1 MSENSNHQMKKM
13 SIDILFL
20 HLLINMIII
29 KQVHSQNKV
38 LNKLRKCQK
47 EENEVKLP
55 HIQNNLYLE
64 DLTPLHNEVKMLNVE
79 NNVAEEQG

>member
-1 MSENSNHQMKKM
+1 M
-13 SIDILFL
+13 SIDIHFL
-20 HLLINMIII
+20 LLIINMIII
-29 KQVHSQNKV
+29 KQVYSQNKV
-38 LNKLRKCQK
+38 LNKLRKCKK

-64 DLTPLHNEVKMLNVE
+64 DLIPLHDEVNMLNVE

>member
-1 MSENSNHQMKKM
+1 MSENSKHQMKKM

-47 EENEVKLP
+47 EENKVKLP

-64 DLTPLHNEVKMLNVE
+64 DLTPLHDEVKMSNVD

>member
-1 MSENSNHQMKKM
+1 M

-20 HLLINMIII
+20 HFLINMILI

-38 LNKLRKCQK
+38 LNKLRKCHK

-55 HIQNNLYLE
+55 HIQNKLYPE
-64 DLTPLHNEVKMLNVE
+64 DLTPLHDEVNMLNDE
-79 NNVAEEQG
+79 NNVAEELG

>member
-1 MSENSNHQMKKM
+1 MSENSKHQMKKM

-38 LNKLRKCQK
+38 LNKLRKCHK

-64 DLTPLHNEVKMLNVE
+64 DLTPLHDEVKMLNVE

>member
-1 MSENSNHQMKKM
+1 
-13 SIDILFL
+13 
-20 HLLINMIII
+20 MIII
-29 KQVHSQNKV
+29 KQVHSHNKV

-64 DLTPLHNEVKMLNVE
+64 DLTPLHDEVNMSHFGHLATSWPYILLYAYYIHYIAVTIFSNI
-79 NNVAEEQG
+79 